1 MAEKAFKRID
11 PVRSRSPLGDRS
23 TRLLERAAFNGVDWI
38 LVFFILPITIGGLIT
53 MKSFT
58 PLETTS
64 DFFSKQVLWI
74 LISFAI
80 FFIFSSIDFRFLKR
94 TDVLVFSLLFF
105 SLLLLLLFILGHIS
119 NGAKSWFNLGLF
131 SFQPVDVMKLVLVL
145 VLAKYFSRRHVEIRN
160 IKHIFISG
168 FYALIPFILVLLQ
181 PDFGSAMVILFI
193 WLGMVLVSG
202 ISKVHLF
209 FVFVSGALIFAS
221 LWVFLFA
228 PYQKAR
234 INNFINPLSDVRKTG
249 YNVFQS
255 TIAVGSG
262 QITGKGIGFGTQ
274 SRLKFLPVP
283 QADFIFA
290 AYAEEWGLIGSLL
303 IIILYSAVIWRILYF
318 ASLGASNFEILFGM
332 GIAIFL
338 MSHILVN
345 VGMNLGLMP
354 VTGIPLPFMSYG
366 GSHLL
371 VEFAGLGILM
381 SMRRYGRSAHRDD
394 MKNEFLGV

>member
-1 MAEKAFKRID
+1 MAEKALKRID
-11 PVRSRSPLGDRS
+11 W
-23 TRLLERAAFNGVDWI
+23 LLV
-38 LVFFILPITIGGLIT
+38 VFILPIIAAGLVT

-58 PLETTS
+58 PLENAG
-64 DFFSKQVLWI
+64 DFFSKQIIWVA
-74 LISFAI
+74 ISFI
-80 FFIFSSIDFRFLKR
+80 VFFFFSFIDFRFLKR
-94 TDVLVFSLLFF
+94 TDVLVFLF
-105 SLLLLLLFILGHIS
+105 LFISFVLLMLMVLGHIS
-119 NGAKSWFNLGLF
+119 HGAKSWFSLGLF
-131 SFQPVDVMKLVLVL
+131 SFQPVDIMKLVLVL
-145 VLAKYFSRRHVEIRN
+145 VLAKYFSRRHVEIRD

-168 FYALIPFILVLLQ
+168 FYAFVPLILVLLQ
-181 PDFGSAMVILFI
+181 PDFGSAMIILAI

-209 FVFVSGALIFAS
+209 AVFTAGLIIFVTLWLFV
-221 LWVFLFA
+221 FA

-234 INNFINPLSDVRKTG
+234 IYNFINPLADIHKTG

-262 QITGKGIGFGTQ
+262 QVMGKGLGFGTQ

-283 QADFIFA
+283 QSDFVFA
-290 AYAEEWGLIGSLL
+290 AFAEEWGFIGSALILL
-303 IIILYSAVIWRILYF
+303 LYSLVIWRILYF

-332 GIAIFL
+332 GIAIFF
-338 MSHILVN
+338 MSHILIN
-345 VGMNLGLMP
+345 IGMNLGLLP

-371 VEFAGLGILM
+371 TEFAGLGILM
-381 SMRRYGRSAHRDD
+381 GMRKYSRSAHRDD